1 LHTQVQLVRADECD
15 DDINPDLFQ
24 DNGWNPDAPE
34 NKDKKK
40 PPHELITATCG
51 CEDLFKALQKA
62 LNKCYEAEKA
72 KADAD
77 KEKEKSDQAAK
88 DAKDKAD
95 TAATDAKD
103 AKDKAEKATTDAKDA
118 KDAKD
123 KADKAKAAADK
134 DKTKTAKDKA
144 DAAGAAKEAGKAKAD
159 ADKAKTAADK
169 AAKEAKDKPEKADK
183 AKTAA
188 DKAAKEAKEKADKAD
203 QAATAAKE
211 EVKKQWEALQNKL
224 DICKN
229 YTGPK
234 RQPLKPGEVR
244 LKGVK
249 TEDGGDVII
258 PAIPDKPTCEDLD
271 KYEQKILKIRAALLH
286 GGYPGDTTEAIQQLN
301 DALKK
306 VADLKAKLPCPSP
319 TPTLKEQKSM
329 LPGIPEEHGM
339 APKKPG
345 DTCAVLIATGKIKVE
360 TSGTGETIGTVVN
373 LTVQNQT
380 DQPLN
385 CVFPPTLFESISGKN
400 QSYACPSGQT
410 VALNPHQT
418 KTVPING
425 VCLNRNKPPVAKG
438 VSGDLVM
445 NEANPSAPQNPNS
458 HLPATDAGKLLRSCA
473 AKYTA
478 ADQLQKS
485 GALKNLPYHDPQK
498 QKDIVVQWSTWT
510 DPQIC
515 QIVGTTPA
523 TKDDLKK
530 VVYKQVEKKGPMSP
544 ETKKKVDQGI
554 NTIFEKVELTTAKAK
569 DLEKPEGESSP
580 PTETPAG

>member
-1 LHTQVQLVRADECD
+1 MKSNVIFPNFRSSRLLLIVCAFVFALHTQVQLVRASDCDEG
-15 DDINPDLFQ
+15 INPDLFQ
-24 DNGWNPDAPE
+24 DFGKE
-34 NKDKKK
+34 KDKRK
-40 PPHELITATCG
+40 PKHVLKDSVCEG
-51 CEDLFKALQKA
+51 CQPLYNKLQKA
-62 LNKCYEAEKA
+62 LDECNA
-72 KADAD
+72 KTLEDIPSSVYGD
-77 KEKEKSDQAAK
+77 L
-88 DAKDKAD
+88 
-95 TAATDAKD
+95 TDD
-103 AKDKAEKATTDAKDA
+103 
-118 KDAKD
+118 
-123 KADKAKAAADK
+123 
-134 DKTKTAKDKA
+134 
-144 DAAGAAKEAGKAKAD
+144 GKAKAKQRND
-159 ADKAKTAADK
+159 ALDAIAGKSVKPPKGKT
-169 AAKEAKDKPEKADK
+169 KEDLKK
-183 AKTAA
+183 
-188 DKAAKEAKEKADKAD
+188 
-203 QAATAAKE
+203 
-211 EVKKQWEALQNKL
+211 EVKKKWEALQDKL
-224 DICKN
+224 NSCPN

-234 RQPLKPGEVR
+234 TTTTPTPTPTPPSSGGGGNTGQTGGPKPNITIPEVP
-244 LKGVK
+244 KCFDN
-249 TEDGGDVII
+249 EDKRN
-258 PAIPDKPTCEDLD
+258 AFF
-271 KYEQKILKIRAALLH
+271 KILDDLRAEENMRFVLERKAASGSGAKPDEPQH
-286 GGYPGDTTEAIQQLN
+286 EAN
-301 DALKK
+301 
-306 VADLKAKLPCPSP
+306 LKALDDAGNAAAAAPTPCPSP
-319 TPTLKEQKSM
+319 AGGRVPVPPGGGKTPAPEPKEQKSM

-385 CVFPPTLFESISGKN
+385 CVFPPTLFESGSGKN
-400 QSYACPSGQT
+400 QHYACPSGQT